1 MAAATSAASAATVPV
16 SIVDAFTDAA
26 FSGNPAGVCVLAAPA
41 DEGWMQ
47 AVAAE
52 LNLAETAF
60 LAPRP
65 DGDLDLRWFSP
76 TVEVDL
82 CGHATLASAH
92 VLGGD
97 RRFHTRSGVLTCTP
111 ASDGLIELDFPA
123 SPPHGVADPP
133 DWAPALGIGSDR
145 IAGVWATEADWTL
158 VEVASPADVR
168 AAVPDHTA
176 IMALGRG
183 VVVIAAAPGDRPG
196 IDSVIRVFAPAFG
209 IPEDPVTG
217 AAHCV
222 VAPWLAARDGGV
234 GGSRTTFTGE
244 QASSRGGIVG
254 MRLAGDRVVLS
265 GRCVTVLEGTILAGP
280 AVAEGSDR

>member
-1 MAAATSAASAATVPV
+1 
-16 SIVDAFTDAA
+16 
-26 FSGNPAGVCVLAAPA
+26 
-41 DEGWMQ
+41 
-47 AVAAE
+47 
-52 LNLAETAF
+52 
-60 LAPRP
+60 
-65 DGDLDLRWFSP
+65 
-76 TVEVDL
+76 
-82 CGHATLASAH
+82 
-92 VLGGD
+92 
-97 RRFHTRSGVLTCTP
+97 VLTCTP

-133 DWAPALGIGSDR
+133 DWAPALGIDADR
-145 IAGVWATEADWTL
+145 IAAVWATEADWTL

-183 VVVIAAAPGDRPG
+183 VVVVAAAPGDRPG

-234 GGSRTTFTGE
+234 GGSRTAFTGE
-244 QASSRGGIVG
+244 QASARGGIVG

-280 AVAEGSDR
+280 AMPEGADR